1 MPLGELRRLR
11 CLWCRHKDFDRYEFV
26 TALGGYLDER
36 RHRSG
41 PLVYDRRSGCDL
53 DQVIMSYAP
62 TNGYIVFTNDL
73 DFGTLLAIAKS
84 QLPSVVQVRNQDL
97 LPAAIGDVVIL
108 ALRQVEQQLESGA
121 LVTIDRSRLRIRILP
136 IG

>member
-1 MPLGELRRLR
+1 MKILIDMNLSPLWVDALTDGGIEAVHWSTIGDLAAT
-11 CLWCRHKDFDRYEFV
+11 DR
-26 TALGGYLDER
+26 
-36 RHRSG
+36 
-41 PLVYDRRSGCDL
+41 
-53 DQVIMSYAP
+53 VIMSYAQ
-62 TNGYIVFTNDL
+62 THCYVVFTNDL

-108 ALRQVEQQLESGA
+108 ALRQVEQQLKSGA

-136 IG
+136 ID